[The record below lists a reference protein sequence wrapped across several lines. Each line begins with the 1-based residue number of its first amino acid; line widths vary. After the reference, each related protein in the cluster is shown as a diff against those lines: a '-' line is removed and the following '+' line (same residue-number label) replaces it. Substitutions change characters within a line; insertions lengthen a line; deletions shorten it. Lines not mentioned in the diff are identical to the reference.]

1 MANEIK
7 LKRGSG
13 SNPSASDLV
22 VGEVALRTDNGKL
35 FTKKDDNSVTEIGS
49 GISVGVKGDITVSS
63 SGATFTIDNG
73 AVTNAKLGDDS
84 VTAAKIDS
92 SAVTTAA
99 IATDAV
105 TSAKIADGAVDAARL
120 ASNAVTS
127 AKINNGAVTNS
138 KLGDDSITAAKID
151 NGAVGTDALATD
163 AVTQAKIADGAVNAA
178 RLADDAVINAK
189 VASDAAIAGTKISPD
204 FGSQNITTSGG
215 VVQAA
220 AMTIQAGTPALN
232 FTETDADPDYRIILL
247 GGQLR
252 IQDVTNSYANRF
264 LLSSDG
270 TIDVENNLNVGAGLD
285 VTGEITG
292 TSHID
297 LPDDAKI
304 KLGNSD
310 DLELYHTGG
319 HSIIHNDTGYLRLMA
334 AGSGV
339 TISNGDNTSTMATFV
354 KGGAVEI
361 YHNNSKKFETTSDGA
376 TLTGRLSPAADDS
389 YGLGQASL
397 RWANLFLS
405 GDIDLLDNDKVK
417 FGNSDD
423 MQIYHNSSNSF
434 IDNTNGN
441 LEIRSNEVRIK
452 DYSEGDNM
460 IYASRDGEVRLY
472 FAGSEKLNTTNTGI
486 EVTGNAIITGD
497 IGVGTSSP
505 ESFGGGYKT
514 LEVAGSTDDNGG
526 VFKTAT
532 SGAAGSGAGG
542 REMLMF
548 TDAEGGSIN
557 VTTAHIL
564 KFSTSNTLRMKIN
577 SDGNLVIT
585 GSAAG
590 EGTFASIE
598 NTTSA
603 PAGVHLKSGH
613 GNWSLYNSKT
623 IADHIEFRDESSNT
637 TVMTLN
643 PSHDLGMGDG
653 TNIRTQIVSDHS
665 DAANASNRRGFH
677 VTDGPALCHGGG
689 GNASDRCFEA
699 WSAHGGQAGS
709 NFAKTAF
716 QVLSDGSVKSKNNS
730 YGQIS
735 DEKLKQDIVDSP
747 SQWNDIKAVKVKK
760 FRFIEEVT
768 NLGEDKAV
776 TQIGVVAQDLEA
788 AGMNGLVYNTPDVID
803 NVDQG
808 TVTKS
813 VKYSVLNIKA
823 IKALQEAMT
832 RIETLESEVATLK
845 AA

>member
-35 FTKKDDNSVTEIGS
+35 FTKKDDNSVVEIGTGLS
-49 GISVGVKGDITVSS
+49 DGDKGDITVSNN
-63 SGATFTIDNG
+63 SGTFTIDNG
-73 AVTNAKLGDDS
+73 VVTSSKLADNS
-84 VTAAKIDS
+84 C
-92 SAVTTAA
+92 
-99 IATDAV
+99 
-105 TSAKIADGAVDAARL
+105 TSAKILD
-120 ASNAVTS
+120 
-127 AKINNGAVTNS
+127 
-138 KLGDDSITAAKID
+138 
-151 NGAVGTDALATD
+151 GAVGTSKLGGS
-163 AVTQAKIADGAVNAA
+163 AVT
-178 RLADDAVINAK
+178 NAK
-189 VASDAAIAGTKISPD
+189 VASDAAIAGSKISPD

-292 TSHID
+292 TSHLD
-297 LPDDAKI
+297 LPDAAKL
-304 KLGNSD
+304 KLGTGD
-310 DLELYHTGG
+310 DLQIYHDGSDSYIEETGVG
-319 HSIIHNDTGYLRLMA
+319 SLAIK
-334 AGSGV
+334 GSGIGIRSAIV
-339 TISNGDNTSTMATFV
+339 NINNEANSENMARFFAN
-354 KGGAVEI
+354 GAVEL
-361 YHNNSKKFETTSDGA
+361 YYDNVKKLETTSDGA

-405 GDIDLLDNDKVK
+405 GDIDLLDDDKVK
-417 FGNSDD
+417 LGNSDD
-423 MQIYHNSSNSF
+423 LEIYHDTYHIIKGTTANSMLIQNSTANIHLQPVAGTNAIKAIANGAVELYNSGNKKLEVTSSG
-434 IDNTNGN
+434 IDITGNIVVSGTVDGRDLATDGSKLDGIAAGATNVSNTNQLTNGAGFITSADGGNAATLDSIDSSQFLRSDENDSMAGN
-441 LEIRSNEVRIK
+441 LT
-452 DYSEGDNM
+452 
-460 IYASRDGEVRLY
+460 L
-472 FAGSEKLNTTNTGI
+472 
-486 EVTGNAIITGD
+486 TGN
-497 IGVGTSSP
+497 
-505 ESFGGGYKT
+505 
-514 LEVAGSTDDNGG
+514 
-526 VFKTAT
+526 
-532 SGAAGSGAGG
+532 
-542 REMLMF
+542 
-548 TDAEGGSIN
+548 
-557 VTTAHIL
+557 
-564 KFSTSNTLRMKIN
+564 
-577 SDGNLVIT
+577 
-585 GSAAG
+585 AAG
-590 EGTFASIE
+590 EGVFVSIE
-598 NTTSA
+598 NSTSA

-613 GNWSLYNSKT
+613 GNWSVYNSKT
-623 IADHIEFRDESSNT
+623 IADHLELRDESSNT

-643 PSHDLGMGDG
+643 PLHDLGMGDG
-653 TNIRTQIVSDHS
+653 TSVRTQITSDHS

-677 VTDGPALCHGGG
+677 CTDGPALCHGGG
-689 GNASDRCFEA
+689 GNAGDRCFEA

-709 NFAKTAF
+709 NFAKKAF
-716 QVLSDGSVKSKNNS
+716 QVNSDGSVLSKNNTF
-730 YGQIS
+730 GQIS
-735 DEKLKQDIVDSP
+735 DEKLKQDLVDSP

-760 FRFIEEVT
+760 FRFKEEVI

-788 AGMNGLVYNTPDVID
+788 AGMNGLVDELPDIID
-803 NVDQG
+803 NVNQG

-832 RIETLESEVATLK
+832 RIETLESEVAALK

>member
-49 GISVGVKGDITVSS
+49 GISDGDKGDITISS

-73 AVTNAKLGDDS
+73 VVTSSKLADNS
-84 VTAAKIDS
+84 C
-92 SAVTTAA
+92 
-99 IATDAV
+99 
-105 TSAKIADGAVDAARL
+105 TSAKILD
-120 ASNAVTS
+120 
-127 AKINNGAVTNS
+127 
-138 KLGDDSITAAKID
+138 
-151 NGAVGTDALATD
+151 GAVGTSKLGGS
-163 AVTQAKIADGAVNAA
+163 AVT
-178 RLADDAVINAK
+178 NAK
-189 VASDAAIAGTKISPD
+189 VASDAAIAGSKIAAQFD
-204 FGSQNITTSGG
+204 GQDITGRTLNL
-215 VVQAA
+215 
-220 AMTIQAGTPALN
+220 THGTPTLGFISN
-232 FTETDADPDYRIILL
+232 SSNPDYM
-247 GGQLR
+247 
-252 IQDVTNSYANRF
+252 IQNLSGALIFQDTTNSVNRLVINTDGHVDVT
-264 LLSSDG
+264 G
-270 TIDVENNLNVGAGLD
+270 NLDVGAGLD

-297 LPDDAKI
+297 LPDDAKL
-304 KLGNSD
+304 KLGTGD
-310 DLELYHTGG
+310 D
-319 HSIIHNDTGYLRLMA
+319 I
-334 AGSGV
+334 
-339 TISNGDNTSTMATFV
+339 
-354 KGGAVEI
+354 EI
-361 YHNNSKKFETTSDGA
+361 YHNG
-376 TLTGRLSPAADDS
+376 
-389 YGLGQASL
+389 
-397 RWANLFLS
+397 
-405 GDIDLLDNDKVK
+405 
-417 FGNSDD
+417 
-423 MQIYHNSSNSF
+423 SNSF
-434 IDNTNGN
+434 LDNSNGN

-452 DYSEGDNM
+452 DLSEGDNM

-472 FAGSEKLNTTNTGI
+472 FAGSEKLNTTSSGI
-486 EVTGNAIITGD
+486 DVTGNIVVSGTVDGIDLQTLNTAVAANTAKVSNATHTGD
-497 IGVGTSSP
+497 VT
-505 ESFGGGYKT
+505 
-514 LEVAGSTDDNGG
+514 GSTALTIANDAVTLAKMQNVITDIILGR
-526 VFKTAT
+526 TT
-532 SGAAGSGAGG
+532 SGSGNIEVLSAASVRGIINVEDGATADQTASEILTLIKTVDGSGSG
-542 REMLMF
+542 L
-548 TDAEGGSIN
+548 DAD
-557 VTTAHIL
+557 
-564 KFSTSNTLRMKIN
+564 TLDGISSASFLR
-577 SDGNLVIT
+577 SDENDSMAGNLTLT
-585 GSAAG
+585 GNAAG
-590 EGTFASIE
+590 EGVFVSIE
-598 NTTSA
+598 NSSSA

-613 GNWSLYNSKT
+613 GNWSVYNSKT
-623 IADHIEFRDESSNT
+623 IADHLELRDESSNT

-643 PSHDLGMGDG
+643 PLHDLGMGDG
-653 TNIRTQIVSDHS
+653 TNVRTQITSDHS

-760 FRFIEEVT
+760 FRFKEEVT

-845 AA
+845 AG